1 MRFRRL
7 MFGLIP
13 PRFTTP
19 QEEEDY
25 VAKFKRLSDYLCK
38 LREADKAA
46 LDVKIVTSADS
57 APNLFE
63 TKNIT
68 GVDSMRKSAIQLR
81 KGKKESFEWI
91 ELATDSEFSTSKSY
105 RIMYNWLAASSN
117 KVDNQVQLL
126 HRRCIQYGLSLH
138 VFPQTSISRDLLLNP
153 VRVPALDVWFSL
165 LWLSL
170 CPDSWLSLSN
180 LLSLLFLLFVFAL
193 VQLPPYFLRPGRRQS
208 EAFVHVAFGFGFCQ
222 RWRFLHANKTNFRV
236 HRKRRR
242 IRLWEASQHG
252 CSPVCPSLWSFLCPL
267 DTRPPRLGHCGCHPE
282 RTAHKKGRGETP
294 PTFQASV
301 SGPCPSLWRTG
312 KRRR

>member
-13 PRFTTP
+13 PRFTTS

-105 RIMYNWLAASSN
+105 RIMYNWLAASSY

-153 VRVPALDVWFSL
+153 VRVLALDVWFSL

-180 LLSLLFLLFVFAL
+180 LLSLLFLLFLFRISSTSPLLFASGTKTKRS
-193 VQLPPYFLRPGRRQS
+193 FCTRRFWIWILS
-208 EAFVHVAFGFGFCQ
+208 TMAFS
-222 RWRFLHANKTNFRV
+222 T
-236 HRKRRR
+236 RK
-242 IRLWEASQHG
+242 QNQ
-252 CSPVCPSLWSFLCPL
+252 F
-267 DTRPPRLGHCGCHPE
+267 
-282 RTAHKKGRGETP
+282 
-294 PTFQASV
+294 
-301 SGPCPSLWRTG
+301 
-312 KRRR
+312 